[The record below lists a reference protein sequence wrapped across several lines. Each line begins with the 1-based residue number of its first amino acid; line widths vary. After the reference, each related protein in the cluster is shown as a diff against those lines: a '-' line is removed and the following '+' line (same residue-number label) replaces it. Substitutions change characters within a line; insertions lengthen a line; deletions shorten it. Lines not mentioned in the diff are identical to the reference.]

1 MSKQK
6 RNLIAFAT
14 LILLIAIGGLLFQRY
29 RASKEPAVYAVI
41 QYRGEVYEKLDLS
54 KDTELCIE
62 DDIVGYNVIRIE
74 DGAVYVSEAD
84 CPDQICVQSGALSE
98 TGGVIACLP
107 HDLLI
112 YIESEED

>member
-6 RNLIAFAT
+6 RNLIVLAT
-14 LILLIAIGGLLFQRY
+14 LVLLIAVTELLFQRY

-54 KDTELCIE
+54 KDTELRIE
-62 DDIVGYNVIRIE
+62 DDIVGYNVIRVQ
-74 DGAVYVSEAD
+74 DGGVCVTEAD

-112 YIESEED
+112 YIESEEE